1 MVKVTSLCTNCV
13 QVMTNPICP
22 SCFARHIGYWL
33 RDKNLTQ
40 KEMRDILTGL
50 LRVIQDAEESPSDTS
65 CIVCGAHKVNL
76 CTYCF
81 TNKARLVLE
90 KNLTNK
96 DVLEDFD
103 EDFETII
110 WRI

>member
-22 SCFARHIGYWL
+22 ACFSRHISYWL
-33 RDKNLTQ
+33 KDKNLGQ
-40 KEMRDILTGL
+40 KQIANIMAGL
-50 LRVIQDAEESPSDTS
+50 LKVIKDAEESPADTS
-65 CIVCGAHKVNL
+65 CIVCGAKRVNL

-90 KNLTNK
+90 QNLNTETIN
-96 DVLEDFD
+96 EFD

-110 WRI
+110 WRV